1 MRNQT
6 NAVQTTSASHFMG
19 QNQQGVRVGALP
31 APGVSQPVQAVQLI
45 VSQLQVVIS
54 NERRLFLE
62 SHKPRPLLQHLQ

>member
-1 MRNQT
+1 
-6 NAVQTTSASHFMG
+6 MG
-19 QNQQGVRVGALP
+19 QNPQAVQVVTLP
-31 APGVSQPVQAVQLI
+31 APGVRQPVQAIQLI